1 VLFLKK
7 FIAKVVKKSGFKN
20 AVQPSFLDM
29 INFVNMISKIFIF
42 ALTLSLSNAGWG
54 SSNDPGKVLLR
65 DVQVLTLKSGQMTTG
80 RRSSPVPQLKCVGG
94 SAQGHFNPQAVQC
107 YNRGFDGQDVQWECK
122 ADMDNLYR
130 FGSVEVIC
138 EGYDYPD
145 DPYILKG
152 SCGLEYTLELTKEGQ
167 QRNNQGS
174 SGGGWFNPGG
184 EQSNSYSYNKNW
196 DKNSTSGIGDLIVLG
211 VICLVVYAMYK
222 TCIDNGGQNM
232 GDPQYSSTGSDY
244 PGSPGGGSGGGGWSN
259 PGYNQNRND
268 YGTSG
273 YDDASCGGARRRGTG
288 GGGGFWTGLA
298 TGGLMGYMFGGN
310 RGYGGGY
317 GNRWYNRPNY
327 GGGWG
332 TGSGGYNR
340 GSSFGGFSGAGGGGG
355 GISSGTR
362 SASGFGGTRRR

>member
-1 VLFLKK
+1 
-7 FIAKVVKKSGFKN
+7 
-20 AVQPSFLDM
+20 M
-29 INFVNMISKIFIF
+29 INFVKMISKIFIF
-42 ALTLSLSNAGWG
+42 ALTLNLSNAGWG

-94 SAQGHFNPQAVQC
+94 SAQGHYNPQAVQC

-174 SGGGWFNPGG
+174 SGGGWFNPGSG
-184 EQSNSYSYNKNW
+184 QSNSYSNNKNW

-222 TCIDNGGQNM
+222 TCIDNGQNM
-232 GDPQYSSTGSDY
+232 GDRQYSSTGSDY

-259 PGYNQNRND
+259 PNPGYHNQNN
-268 YGTSG
+268 YGTGG

-317 GNRWYNRPNY
+317 GGNRGYGY

-332 TGSGGYNR
+332 TGAGGYNR
-340 GSSFGGFSGAGGGGG
+340 GSSFGGFSGGGGGSG
-355 GISSGTR
+355 GASSGTR
-362 SASGFGGTRRR
+362 TASGYGGTRRR

>member
-1 VLFLKK
+1 MPFLKK
-7 FIAKVVKKSGFKN
+7 FTAKVAKKSGFKN
-20 AVQPSFLDM
+20 VVQPSFLADM
-29 INFVNMISKIFIF
+29 NNFANMIIKIFIF
-42 ALTLSLSNAGWG
+42 ILTLSLSNAGWG

-80 RRSSPVPQLKCVGG
+80 RRSSPVPQLKCIGG
-94 SAQGHFNPQAVQC
+94 SAQGNFNPQAVQC

-130 FGSVEVIC
+130 FGSVEVVC

-167 QRNNQGS
+167 QRNQQGGGGYSNSHSYNYNSKSSNSS
-174 SGGGWFNPGG
+174 SGF
-184 EQSNSYSYNKNW
+184 
-196 DKNSTSGIGDLIVLG
+196 GDLIVLG
-211 VICLVVYAMYK
+211 VICLVIYAMYK

-232 GDPQYSSTGSDY
+232 GDRQYSSTGSDY
-244 PGSPGGGSGGGGWSN
+244 PGSPGGGSGGGGGWSN
-259 PGYNQNRND
+259 PGHNQNRND
-268 YGTSG
+268 YGTG

-288 GGGGFWTGLA
+288 GGGGFWTGMA
-298 TGGLMGYMFGGN
+298 TGGLMGYMFGN
-310 RGYGGGY
+310 RGNGGGY

-332 TGSGGYNR
+332 TGGQGA
-340 GSSFGGFSGAGGGGG
+340 SFGGFSGGGGGG
-355 GISSGTR
+355 GVGGVSSGTR